1 MSNLQLSLT
10 VLGAV
15 VLAVIVGYNAWM
27 HRRNTPKRADP
38 RPSAFQPGDADGDG
52 FATYRHPLPHAAYTD
67 RTEPAFD
74 APLMSQ
80 PSDGSRQ
87 GDPSIERIE
96 PTEPMLASEDAG
108 GSSVLAT
115 AADRLGNATQHDADA
130 QSSGLTHQQH
140 QPLPKTNATPER
152 MPAVAHAID
161 PLDTLR
167 MPVPHAAVAA
177 VERRGA
183 LDALIDAIAPIQLD
197 QPVSGEAALAALP
210 TTRRAGSKPFA
221 VEAFNAAA
229 QQWEWP
235 TAGQRYLRFQAGVQL
250 ANRTGALNEIE
261 FSEFVVKTQAFA
273 DAVHGMVDLPD
284 MLQEVARGRELDQFA
299 SEHDAQLTFMVRAR
313 KAAWSVGYLLQ
324 NAARA
329 GLVPGALPGRLV
341 LPSSMPALIA
351 LSYDPQA
358 ALADDIE
365 TSIIRDISLSLD
377 VAQAHRNEQPLTR
390 LRVVAATL
398 CDTMDGVLCDQTG
411 QPIPDAAIDPIAR
424 DLEHLYNQLDSHDLS
439 AGSFLARRLFS

>member
-10 VLGAV
+10 LLGAV
-15 VLAVIVGYNAWM
+15 VLALIVGYNTWTN
-27 HRRNTPKRADP
+27 RRNTPKRADP
-38 RPSAFQPGDADGDG
+38 RPSAFQPGDAEGDG
-52 FATYRHPLPHAAYTD
+52 FATYQNTVPHAAYTD

-74 APLMSQ
+74 APLAH
-80 PSDGSRQ
+80 PSGVSPY
-87 GDPSIERIE
+87 GVE
-96 PTEPMLASEDAG
+96 PTMSGVDAGAGSALASHDDMQG
-108 GSSVLAT
+108 V
-115 AADRLGNATQHDADA
+115 ADQLDADA
-130 QSSGLTHQQH
+130 SLISPTHVQT
-140 QPLPKTNATPER
+140 QPLQH
-152 MPAVAHAID
+152 AHTSEAPIAQRSPSTTHTID
-161 PLDTLR
+161 PLDALR
-167 MPVPHAAVAA
+167 TPVPPHAAASVAT
-177 VERRGA
+177 ERRGA
-183 LDALIDAIAPIQLD
+183 LDALIDAIAPIHLD

-221 VEAFNAAA
+221 VEAFNATT

-250 ANRTGALNEIE
+250 ASRTGALNEIE

-273 DAVHGMVDLPD
+273 DALHAMVDLPD
-284 MLQEVARGRELDQFA
+284 MLQEVARARELDQFA

-329 GLVPGALPGRLV
+329 GLVAGALPGRLV
-341 LPSSMPALIA
+341 LPSGTPGMPALVA
-351 LSYDPQA
+351 LSYDSQA

-377 VAQAHRNEQPLTR
+377 VAQAHRSEQPLAR
-390 LRVVAATL
+390 LREVAATL
-398 CDTMDGVLCDQTG
+398 CAAMDGVLCDQTG
-411 QPIPDAAIDPIAR
+411 QPIADAAIDPIAQ
-424 DLEHLYNQLDSHDLS
+424 DLEHLYDQLDSHDLS